1 MRSCADVGISCRRVI
16 TVQCKRSVVEDWC
29 IASDARKR
37 RPSNESGMPG
47 THCRCKTMRRVCTG
61 DLCELV
67 NTHLGLSSEPGK
79 HDDPPEHVFT
89 EEIVFHGGSYVVFPG
104 PNADVAE
111 TLRWLLKAISL
122 SKTPVGTRNFRDN
135 VIRLAVTCLSISH
148 NIARRANVA
157 RGVVADQGKDH
168 DISVPFSKSLSEL
181 SSTVQIDQTDLV
193 SCL

>member
-1 MRSCADVGISCRRVI
+1 MLESLVDALSPFNAKDLLSKIGALHLMPENAGRAMSLECLAHIAAAKPCEESAPAISANRFR
-16 TVQCKRSVVEDWC
+16 
-29 IASDARKR
+29 
-37 RPSNESGMPG
+37 
-47 THCRCKTMRRVCTG
+47 
-61 DLCELV
+61 ELV